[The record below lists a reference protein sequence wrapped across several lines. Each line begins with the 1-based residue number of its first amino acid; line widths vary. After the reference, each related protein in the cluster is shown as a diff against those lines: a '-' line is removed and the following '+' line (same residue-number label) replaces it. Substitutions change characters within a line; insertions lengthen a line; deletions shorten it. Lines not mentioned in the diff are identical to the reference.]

1 MKAISIRE
9 SFATVLESPDR
20 VNFRDFLKNN
30 FGELN
35 YIDFKADWISNDKLA
50 RHILAMANS
59 GGGLIVIGVR
69 EINGK
74 IDPIGIKQISD
85 KANIQNGLNK
95 LLPNNLEFEILD
107 FSYEESEYAK
117 IRNKSF
123 QAILIQ
129 NQEKYIPFLSKNDS
143 NSLKKDIVYVRRGT
157 QSIQANYEELQ
168 KIFNLRISSE
178 YNTSSEIKLEEHLAQ
193 LKLLYGQIKKHYFVD
208 PIWDTVSEEEKLNIQ
223 MEQAHYRRNNLN
235 YPKEDYEEFINKL
248 ISIKKSVIEGE
259 IKK

>member
-20 VNFRDFLKNN
+20 VNFREFLKNN

-35 YIDFKADWISNDKLA
+35 CVDFKADWIAIDKLA

-59 GGGLIVIGVR
+59 GGGIIVIGVQ
-69 EINGK
+69 EDEGK
-74 IDPIGIKQISD
+74 IDPIGVTKISD

-95 LLPNNLEFEILD
+95 LLPNSLEFEILN
-107 FSYEESEYAK
+107 FTYEETEYAK
-117 IRNKSF
+117 IQNKAF
-123 QAILIQ
+123 QIVLIQ
-129 NQEKYIPFLSKNDS
+129 NQVKYIPFLSKNDS
-143 NSLKKDIVYVRRGT
+143 NSLKKDVVYVRRGT

-168 KIFNLRISSE
+168 SIFNSRIASE

-193 LKLLYGQIKKHYFVD
+193 LKLLYGQIKQYYYVS
-208 PIWDTVSEEEKLNIQ
+208 PVWDSVSEEEMLEIQ
-223 MEQAHYRRNNLN
+223 LEQASYRKNNVT
-235 YPKEDYEEFINKL
+235 YPKEGYEEFISKM
-248 ISIKKSVIEGE
+248 ISIKKLVIEGE